1 MAKVAT
7 TRSQQPRWR
16 RLTGAICIWVCV
28 FICAATYSIEAWSQ
42 AMMLTFP
49 PNPPAAPKQ
58 PASGG
63 STTGPSVAPQKGPGD
78 QMLVQAK
85 ELHYDYSNQRV
96 EAIGDVQIY
105 YARTTL
111 EANRVIYDQK
121 SKRLHAEG
129 NVRLTEADGKVTYGE
144 IMELSDDYRDG
155 FVDSLRLD
163 GAERTR
169 FASAT
174 GERSGG
180 NYEVFQ
186 NGVYTACEACKDDPK
201 RPPRWQVKGA
211 RIIHDHAEKMIYFE
225 DARIEFSGVPLVYM
239 PYLSTPDPTVKRKS
253 GFLMP
258 LFGSSSV
265 YGLAVETPYFWA
277 LAPDYDLTLSPRFTT
292 TQGPLMQA
300 EWRQRLED
308 GAYSVK
314 TGGIY
319 QLDRAEFAGLP
330 GDLAFRGTVEST
342 GQFNLSQKWV
352 WGWNLVAPTD
362 RAFYQDYGVFRF
374 GPSLDLLQTQYTEG
388 ISQLYLAGRGD
399 RSYFDAR
406 AIYFYGFSAADSQAQ
421 IPLIRPVVD
430 YDYIFGHPVFGGEL
444 GFNTNLTSLSRVSAS
459 FDPISLNAS
468 NNGLCGAITANGL
481 APVITTADPAL
492 MTRQNCLLRGFAGDY
507 TRVSADMH
515 WRSSV
520 TDQFGEVW
528 TPFASIR
535 ADVAQLDVLNQPGV
549 ANYLP
554 IGDSTPARVMPT
566 AGIEYRYP
574 FISVQSWGT
583 QPVAPIAQVIARPN
597 EQGIG
602 KFPNED
608 AQSLVFDDNNLFR
621 VDKFSGYDREEG
633 GGRANVGVQ
642 YTAQFNQAGFVSGM
656 FGQSYQLFGA
666 NSFAAADPTNTGLES
681 GLDKTISDYVARISY
696 QPDRTYTFTTRAR
709 FDEATF
715 NVQRFE
721 VEGRANY
728 DRWTF
733 TLLYGDYAA
742 QPELGLLNR
751 REGILGQARFKITG
765 NWAVFGGANYDL
777 EAGKFSMAQ
786 IGFGYVD
793 DCLILALNYNQSYEY
808 SSSPTTINNTVML
821 QLTLRTLGGTSI
833 ATSVGSSTV
842 AP

>member
-1 MAKVAT
+1 MAKAAT
-7 TRSQQPRWR
+7 TRPQELRWR
-16 RLTGAICIWVCV
+16 GRTGAFCLWVCI
-28 FICAATYSIEAWSQ
+28 FILVGTYSIEAWSQ
-42 AMMLTFP
+42 SMMLTFP
-49 PNPPAAPKQ
+49 PAPPAGGAP
-58 PASGG
+58 PAPSGF
-63 STTGPSVAPQKGPGD
+63 TKAPSAGRQKSLGD

-85 ELHYDYSNQRV
+85 ELHYDYANQRV

-111 EANRVIYDQK
+111 EANRVVYDQK

-129 NVRLTEADGKVTYGE
+129 NVRLTEADGRVTYGE

-169 FASAT
+169 MAAVT

-186 NGVYTACEACKDDPK
+186 NGVYTACEPCKDDPK
-201 RPPRWQVKGA
+201 RPPRWQVKAA
-211 RIIHDHAEKMIYFE
+211 RIIHDQGEKMIYFE
-225 DARIEFSGVPLVYM
+225 DARIEFSGVPLAYM

-258 LFGSSSV
+258 LFGSSSI
-265 YGLAVETPYFWA
+265 YGAAVEMPYYWA
-277 LAPDYDLTLSPRFTT
+277 LAPDYDLTLSPRFTSK
-292 TQGPLMQA
+292 QGPLMQA

-308 GAYSVK
+308 GAYSFKV
-314 TGGIY
+314 GGIY
-319 QLDRAEFAGLP
+319 QLDRPAFAGQP
-330 GDLAFRGTVEST
+330 GDLPLRGTVETS
-342 GQFNLSQKWV
+342 GKFSLSEKWV
-352 WGWNLVAPTD
+352 WGWDVVAPTD

-374 GPSLDLLQTQYTEG
+374 GPSLDLLKTQQTEG

-399 RSYFDAR
+399 TSYFSAR
-406 AIYFYGFSAADSQAQ
+406 SIYFYGFSAADSQAQ
-421 IPLIRPVVD
+421 IPVIRPVVD
-430 YDYIFGHPVFGGEL
+430 YDYTFGRPVFGGQL
-444 GFNTNLTSLSRVSAS
+444 GFNANVTSLSRTSAS
-459 FDPISLNAS
+459 FDPITLNAT
-468 NNGLCGAITANGL
+468 NNGVCGAVTADGL

-492 MTRQNCLLRGFAGDY
+492 MTRANCLLRGFAGDY
-507 TRVSADMH
+507 TRFSADVH

-520 TDQFGEVW
+520 TDPLGQVW
-528 TPFASIR
+528 TPFASVR
-535 ADVAQLDVLNQPGV
+535 ADVAQLNVLNQPGV

-554 IGDSTPARVMPT
+554 VGESTPARVMPT

-583 QPVAPIAQVIARPN
+583 QTVEPIAQVIARPN
-597 EQGIG
+597 EMGIG

-642 YTAQFNQAGFVSGM
+642 YNAQFNQAGFVSAL

-666 NSFAAADPTNTGLES
+666 NSFAAPDLTNTGLQS
-681 GLDKTISDYVARISY
+681 GLDKTVSDYVARISY

-715 NVQRFE
+715 DVQRFE

-742 QPELGLLNR
+742 QPDLGFLSR
-751 REGILGQARFKITG
+751 REGILGQAKFKLTS
-765 NWAVFGGANYDL
+765 NWAVFGAANYDL
-777 EAGKFSMAQ
+777 EASKFSMAQ
-786 IGFGYVD
+786 LGFGYVD
-793 DCLILALNYNQSYEY
+793 DCLILALNYSQSYAY
-808 SSSPTTINNTVML
+808 SSSPTTINSSVML

-833 ATSVGSSTV
+833 GASVGTSTV

>member
-1 MAKVAT
+1 MAAT
-7 TRSQQPRWR
+7 APTRPLQSRWR
-16 RLTGAICIWVCV
+16 PMGAVCLWLCA
-28 FICAATYSIEAWSQ
+28 FILAATYSIEAWAQ

-49 PNPPAAPKQ
+49 PAPPAGAGGGPPPAARPL
-58 PASGG
+58 
-63 STTGPSVAPQKGPGD
+63 KGPGD

-85 ELHYDYSNQRV
+85 ELHYDYANQRV

-163 GAERTR
+163 GADRTR
-169 FASAT
+169 MAAAT

-201 RPPRWQVKGA
+201 RPPRWQVKAA
-211 RIIHDHAEKMIYFE
+211 RIIHDHNEKMIYFE
-225 DARIEFSGVPLVYM
+225 DARIEFSGVPLAYM
-239 PYLSTPDPTVKRKS
+239 PYMSTPDPTVKRKS

-265 YGLAVETPYFWA
+265 YGVAVETPYFWA
-277 LAPDYDLTLSPRFTT
+277 LAPDYDLTLSPRFTSR
-292 TQGPLMQA
+292 QGPLMQA

-308 GAYSVK
+308 GAYSFK
-314 TGGIY
+314 AGGIY
-319 QLDRAEFAGLP
+319 QLDRPEFAGQP
-330 GDLAFRGTVEST
+330 GDRAFRGTIESS
-342 GQFNLSQKWV
+342 GKFNLSEKWV
-352 WGWNLVAPTD
+352 WGWDVVAPTD

-374 GPSLDLLQTQYTEG
+374 GPSLDLLKTQPTEG

-406 AIYFYGFSAADSQAQ
+406 AIYFYGFSAADSQSQ
-421 IPLIRPVVD
+421 IPTIRPVVD
-430 YDYIFGHPVFGGEL
+430 YNYIFGHPVLGGEL
-444 GFNTNLTSLSRVSAS
+444 GFNTNATSLTRAQAS
-459 FDPISLNAS
+459 FDPISLTAS
-468 NNGLCGAITANGL
+468 SNGLCGT
-481 APVITTADPAL
+481 VTADPAL
-492 MTRQNCLLRGFAGDY
+492 VTRANCLLRGFAGDY
-507 TRVSADMH
+507 TRISGDMH
-515 WRSSV
+515 WRTAV
-520 TDQFGEVW
+520 TDPLGQVW
-528 TPFASIR
+528 TPFASVR
-535 ADVAQLDVLNQPGV
+535 ADVAQLNVFNQPGV
-549 ANYLP
+549 SNYLP
-554 IGDSTPARVMPT
+554 VGESTPTRVMPT
-566 AGIEYRYP
+566 AGLEYRYP

-583 QPVAPIAQVIARPN
+583 QTIEPMAQVIARPN
-597 EQGIG
+597 ETGLG
-602 KFPNED
+602 RFPNED
-608 AQSLVFDDNNLFR
+608 AQSLLFDDNNLFR

-633 GGRANVGVQ
+633 GGRANVGLN
-642 YTAQFNQAGFVSGM
+642 YTAQFNQAGFVSGL
-656 FGQSYQLFGA
+656 FGQSYRLFGV
-666 NSFAAADPTNTGLES
+666 NSFAAPDPTNTGLQS
-681 GLDKTISDYVARISY
+681 GLDKSISDYVARISY

-728 DRWTF
+728 DRWTLS
-733 TLLYGDYAA
+733 LLYGDYAA
-742 QPELGLLNR
+742 QPDLGLLNR
-751 REGILGQARFKITG
+751 REGILGLARFKLTS

-777 EAGKFSMAQ
+777 ESAKFSMGQ
-786 IGFGYVD
+786 IGVGYVD
-793 DCLILALNYNQSYEY
+793 DCLILALNYSQSYAY

-833 ATSVGSSTV
+833 ATSVGSSV
-842 AP
+842 AAP